1 MIVKMFKI
9 EKHLKISVSLTS
21 NILFT
26 TALTKS
32 PPHSCYLS
40 MVVKYFTLT
49 KRPPSVCSDK
59 CHVIN
64 VYKGENEKC
73 PPKKTILNFS
83 EKSGS
88 DTFLNY
94 WSPTFMPK
102 IRKFVGVVMV

>member
-1 MIVKMFKI
+1 MIVKLFKI

-32 PPHSCYLS
+32 PHSCYLS

-73 PPKKTILNFS
+73 PKNPILNFS
-83 EKSGS
+83 EKTGPVS
-88 DTFLNY
+88 FLD
-94 WSPTFMPK
+94 
-102 IRKFVGVVMV
+102 

>member
-1 MIVKMFKI
+1 MIVKLFKI

-73 PPKKTILNFS
+73 PKKPNFEFP
-83 EKSGS
+83 EKNGLCQFSG
-88 DTFLNY
+88 L
-94 WSPTFMPK
+94 
-102 IRKFVGVVMV
+102 VVPYLHAKNQKNCRRS

>member
-1 MIVKMFKI
+1 MIVKLFKI

-73 PPKKTILNFS
+73 PKNPILNFS
-83 EKSGS
+83 EKTGPVS
-88 DTFLNY
+88 FLD
-94 WSPTFMPK
+94 
-102 IRKFVGVVMV
+102 

>member
-1 MIVKMFKI
+1 MIVKLFKI

-40 MVVKYFTLT
+40 MVVKYFTLI

-73 PPKKTILNFS
+73 SKIPNFEFS
-83 EKSGS
+83 WQIGLCQFSR
-88 DTFLNY
+88 L
-94 WSPTFMPK
+94 
-102 IRKFVGVVMV
+102 VVPYLHTKNQKNCRRG